1 MPILR
6 KLTLLSV
13 TALLLGACGGD
24 DDGNDAGDSTTS
36 EETSRTPSP
45 SAETPCAREGG
56 AGQYLGATSENLC
69 VRITR
74 DQSGAI
80 TAFEIGIMTTCTL
93 GFGESGVVLS
103 TDLETLESSEAAF
116 DPGDPFEATVAM
128 IQVPIAVDASGAF
141 QSGNL
146 AGTIGDTG
154 ADGSYELD
162 FTTQLIDELTCTG
175 GSVTWTAT
183 AP

>member
-6 KLTLLSV
+6 KLALLSV

-24 DDGNDAGDSTTS
+24 DDGDDEGDSTAG
-36 EETSRTPSP
+36 EETSGTPSP
-45 SAETPCAREGG
+45 STETPCAQEGG

-74 DQSGAI
+74 DASGAI

-103 TDLETLESSEAAF
+103 TDLERLESSEAAF
-116 DPGDPFEATVAM
+116 DPGEPFEATLAM
-128 IQVPIAVDASGAF
+128 TQVPIAVDASGGF

-146 AGTIGDTG
+146 AGTIRDTD

-162 FTTQLIDELTCTG
+162 FTARLIDEFTCTG
-175 GSVTWTAT
+175 GPVSWTAT
-183 AP
+183 VP